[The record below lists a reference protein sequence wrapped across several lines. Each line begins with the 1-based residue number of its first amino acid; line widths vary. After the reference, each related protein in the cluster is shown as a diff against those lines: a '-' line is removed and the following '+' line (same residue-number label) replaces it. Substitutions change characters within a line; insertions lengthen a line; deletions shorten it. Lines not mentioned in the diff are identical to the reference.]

1 MKHHVMS
8 ATTKL
13 CSLCLMLVGLF
24 HWNGISI
31 ILFGEKEFPK
41 ESDF

>member
-1 MKHHVMS
+1 MKNRIMS
-8 ATTKL
+8 AATKL
-13 CSLCLMLVGLF
+13 CSLCLVLSGLF
-24 HWNGISI
+24 YWEGISI